1 MNHYQTLG
9 LSPTATAAEIK
20 AAHRKLARQ
29 HHPDMG
35 GDPVLFK
42 AIQEAADVLADPARR
57 RAYDEALRN
66 QPVESLTDVAA
77 RVVAQYF
84 EECRQP

>member
-20 AAHRKLARQ
+20 AAHRKLARK

-35 GDPVLFK
+35 GDPVIFK
-42 AIQEAADVLADPARR
+42 AIQEAFDVLGDAVAR
-57 RAYDEALRN
+57 AQYDNALRSK
-66 QPVESLTDVAA
+66 PVESLTDVAA
-77 RVVAQYF
+77 QVVQSYF
-84 EECRQP
+84 NEC